1 MNRPNRNLILECLKE
16 LSDRQLQENLWMGRI
31 PNQQS
36 SFEEAVE
43 GLFTDSGLGD
53 ELNKGTTGFS
63 TEVETKL
70 HELERQLGQ
79 VEAKG
84 GPTKVIND
92 PAMPR
97 VRDLAAVALELL
109 KHEMK

>member
-1 MNRPNRNLILECLKE
+1 MNRLNRNLILECLKE

-31 PNQQS
+31 PSQQS
-36 SFEEAVE
+36 SFVEAVE

-53 ELNKGTTGFS
+53 ELSKGKTGFS
-63 TEVETKL
+63 EEAESKL
-70 HELERQLGQ
+70 RELEQQLSK
-79 VEAKG
+79 VHTKG
-84 GPTKVIND
+84 GPASVIND

-97 VRDLAAVALELL
+97 VRDLAAHVLEAL